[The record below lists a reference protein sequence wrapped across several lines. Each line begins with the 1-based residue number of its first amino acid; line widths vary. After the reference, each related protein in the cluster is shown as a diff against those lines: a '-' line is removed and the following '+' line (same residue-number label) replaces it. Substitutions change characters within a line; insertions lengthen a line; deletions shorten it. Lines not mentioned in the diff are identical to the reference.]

1 MSNDFPRIITL
12 LRKEKKSSQ
21 KQVATD
27 LGISQALLSHYEKGI
42 RECGLDFIIKIAD
55 YYDVSCDYLLGRTTE
70 RNGAKITVE
79 DIPDNNSVSYG
90 NALSQLNKKIVQ
102 NSTNLLFDV
111 AESTCNK
118 NIEVAVADYLMTSV
132 YKMFRLLY
140 SANPHNPQAIF
151 SLPCELYNGYSSAFQ
166 NIKEAE
172 TAALVKGT
180 SVNEIQ
186 PILKNNAPILSQ
198 EILSKKYPVYSTSML
213 NLIRI
218 VESNI
223 NPSNNRPVR

>member
-1 MSNDFPRIITL
+1 MSNEFPRIITL
-12 LRKEKKSSQ
+12 LRKEKKLSQ
-21 KQVATD
+21 KQAAKD

-42 RECGLDFIIKIAD
+42 RECGLDFILKTAD

-79 DIPDNNSVSYG
+79 DIPENNSVSYG

-102 NSTNLLFDV
+102 NSTNLLFDI
-111 AESTCNK
+111 AESTGNK

-140 SANPHNPQAIF
+140 SANPHNPQAMF
-151 SLPCELYNGYSSAFQ
+151 SLPYELYNGYSSAYQ
-166 NIKEAE
+166 SIKETEAI
-172 TAALVKGT
+172 ALAKGT
-180 SVNEIQ
+180 IINEVQ
-186 PILKNNAPILSQ
+186 PISKNDAPLLSQ
-198 EILSKKYPVYSTSML
+198 EILSQKYPIYSTSML

-223 NPSNNRPVR
+223 RPQL

>member
-12 LRKEKKSSQ
+12 LRKEKKISQ

-27 LGISQALLSHYEKGI
+27 LEISQALLSHYEKGI

-151 SLPCELYNGYSSAFQ
+151 ALPCELYNGYSSAFQ
-166 NIKEAE
+166 SIKEAE
-172 TAALVKGT
+172 TAALAKGT

-186 PILKNNAPILSQ
+186 PILKNNAPVLSQ

-223 NPSNNRPVR
+223 KP

>member
-12 LRKEKKSSQ
+12 LRKEKKLSQ

-27 LGISQALLSHYEKGI
+27 LEISQALLSHYEKGI

-151 SLPCELYNGYSSAFQ
+151 ALPCELYNGYSSAFQ
-166 NIKEAE
+166 SIKEAE
-172 TAALVKGT
+172 TAALAKGT

-186 PILKNNAPILSQ
+186 PILKNNAPVLSQ

-223 NPSNNRPVR
+223 KP

>member
-1 MSNDFPRIITL
+1 MSNEFPRIITL
-12 LRKEKKSSQ
+12 LRKEKKLSQ

-27 LGISQALLSHYEKGI
+27 LDISQALLSHYEKGI

-79 DIPDNNSVSYG
+79 DIPNNNSVSYG
-90 NALSQLNKKIVQ
+90 NVLSQLNKKIVQ

-151 SLPCELYNGYSSAFQ
+151 ALPYELYKGYSSAFQ

-172 TAALVKGT
+172 TEALAKGT
-180 SVNEIQ
+180 SVNKIQ
-186 PILKNNAPILSQ
+186 PISKNNAPVLSQ

-223 NPSNNRPVR
+223 KP

>member
-1 MSNDFPRIITL
+1 MNNDFPRIITL
-12 LRKEKKSSQ
+12 LRKEKKISQ
-21 KQVATD
+21 KQAATD

-79 DIPDNNSVSYG
+79 DIPDNNSISYG

-111 AESTCNK
+111 AESTRNK

-151 SLPCELYNGYSSAFQ
+151 ALPRELYNGYSSAFQ

-172 TAALVKGT
+172 AMALAKGT

-186 PILKNNAPILSQ
+186 PISKNNAPILSQ
-198 EILSKKYPVYSTSML
+198 EILSQKYPIYSTSML

-223 NPSNNRPVR
+223 KSQ

>member
-12 LRKEKKSSQ
+12 LRKEKKLSQ

-27 LGISQALLSHYEKGI
+27 LEISQALLSHYEKGI

-151 SLPCELYNGYSSAFQ
+151 ALPCELYNGYSSAFQ
-166 NIKEAE
+166 SIKEAE
-172 TAALVKGT
+172 TAALAKGT

-186 PILKNNAPILSQ
+186 PISKNNAPILSQ
-198 EILSKKYPVYSTSML
+198 EILSQKYPIYSTSML

-223 NPSNNRPVR
+223 KSQ